1 MRLVLDASAA
11 IEVALDRGQ
20 ARRFAQV
27 RSYIGKPSLGN
38 PGAIA
43 ATPVRGCGANA
54 QRSAVS

>member
-11 IEVALDRGQ
+11 IEVALGRGQ
-20 ARRFAQV
+20 ARQFAQV
-27 RSYIGKPSLGN
+27 RSYIRKPSLGN

-43 ATPVRGCGANA
+43 TIPVHGCGANA